1 MSDFR
6 SPALHDGM
14 CGYYQIVIRY
24 VLATIFCVLFL
35 SACGSESRFEK
46 PFYITTHT
54 DISVVDGPGRYQLTA
69 SCKSDEQML
78 GGGYYMPA
86 ELSAMAIAAT
96 ASYPSA
102 DDTWSVIFEVADV
115 PIANQLEGNPLIGS
129 VYCLTTQD
137 YPIGAVVVSETISPA
152 ASAEEISVAIS
163 CPANSVLTGGGF
175 RTGVSGPDFG
185 LHNADLFASAPTM
198 ASNGTADGWQV
209 AAYYFPQDN
218 PQPTTAYAVCATEN
232 LVAGPLIID
241 DLDHTTLPYA
251 WGAASPSAECPR
263 DMFTTAGGYGLI
275 GDMWIPRQASSSGS
289 RSQFLV
295 WQNEVVFGYQTTN
308 YPDFRPCDPS
318 ANPNCATTS
327 AFAACVEIPNIPFV
341 SVKIL
346 QPNHDQ
352 SFGGVSP
359 DNTST
364 APITFVAEGFDED
377 GDPLTGT
384 SLQWTINGLPIGSGE
399 SITTA
404 IPTTPDSVSQVWVRV
419 TATGDSTS
427 TYDQVRLSLGTIE

>member
-6 SPALHDGM
+6 GPALHGGM
-14 CGYYQIVIRY
+14 WECCPIVLRY

-35 SACGSESRFEK
+35 SACGESRFEK

-78 GGGYYMPA
+78 GGGYYMPGTYG
-86 ELSAMAIAAT
+86 SSMAIAAT

-102 DDTWSVIFEVADV
+102 ADSWTVIFEVADV
-115 PIANQLEGNPLIGS
+115 SAANMLAGNPLIGS

-137 YPIGAVVVSETISPA
+137 YPIGAVVVSNTISPP
-152 ASAEEISVAIS
+152 ASAEEISVDVS

-175 RTGVSGPDFG
+175 RTGVSGEDFA
-185 LHNADLFASAPTM
+185 LHNADLFASSPTM
-198 ASNGTADGWQV
+198 ATDGTASGWQV

-218 PQPTTAYAVCATEN
+218 PRPTTAYAVCATQN
-232 LVAGPLIID
+232 LVAGPLVVD
-241 DLDHTTLPYA
+241 DFDFTTLPYA
-251 WGAASPSAECPR
+251 WGPGSPSAECPR
-263 DMFTTAGGYGLI
+263 GMFTTAGGYGLI
-275 GDMWIPRQASSSGS
+275 GDMWIPRQTSSSVS
-289 RSQFLV
+289 RSQFLI
-295 WQNEVVFGYQTTN
+295 WQNEVIFGYQTTN

-318 ANPNCATTS
+318 VNPNCATTS
-327 AFAACVEIPNIPFV
+327 AFAACVEIPDIPFV

-346 QPNHDQ
+346 QPTHDD
-352 SFGGVSP
+352 SFGGVGP

-364 APITFVAEGFDED
+364 APITFVAEGFDEE

-404 IPTTPDSVSQVWVRV
+404 IPTTPDSVSHVWVRV

-427 TYDQVRLSLGTIE
+427 TYDQIRLMLGTIE

>member
-1 MSDFR
+1 
-6 SPALHDGM
+6 
-14 CGYYQIVIRY
+14 
-24 VLATIFCVLFL
+24 
-35 SACGSESRFEK
+35 
-46 PFYITTHT
+46 
-54 DISVVDGPGRYQLTA
+54 
-69 SCKSDEQML
+69 ML

-86 ELSAMAIAAT
+86 TPSAMDVAAT

-102 DDTWSVIFEVADV
+102 NDTWTVVFEVADM
-115 PIANQLEGNPLIGS
+115 PAANQLEGNALIGS

-137 YPIGAVVVSETISPA
+137 YPISAVVVSETVSPSA
-152 ASAEEISVAIS
+152 NAEEISVAVS
-163 CPANSVLTGGGF
+163 CPDNSVLTGGGF
-175 RTGVSGPDFG
+175 QTGVSGPDFAY
-185 LHNADLFASAPTM
+185 HNADLFASAPTM
-198 ASNGTADGWQV
+198 ANNGTANGWQV

-218 PQPTTAYAVCATEN
+218 PKPTTAYAVCATEN

-241 DLDHTTLPYA
+241 DLDYTTLPSA
-251 WGAASPSAECPR
+251 WELASPSAECPR
-263 DMFTTAGGYGLI
+263 VVCTTAGGYSLI
-275 GDMWIPRQASSSGS
+275 GDLWLPRQASSSGS

-295 WQNEVVFGYQTTN
+295 WQNEVIFGYQTTN

-318 ANPNCATTS
+318 VNPNCAKTS
-327 AFAACVEIPNIPFV
+327 AFAACVEIPDIPFV

-359 DNTST
+359 DNIST

-384 SLQWTINGLPIGSGE
+384 SLQWSINGVSIGTGE
-399 SITTA
+399 TITTA
-404 IPTTPDSVSQVWVRV
+404 IQATPDAVSQVWVRV

-427 TYDQVRLSLGTIE
+427 TYDQVRLLVGTID